1 MELIKKHGILLFWFV
16 LYADCGVLYLN
27 KPQYHGILKTLLM
40 LVLMLYLALNTTKK
54 SFTGSKLIVFVALF
68 ASWIGDI
75 LLLKEGDSFFIA
87 SMVAFIITHIF
98 YSIFFYRA
106 VSVKLSKFTEGTIA
120 AFIIIIIAT
129 QLRKFLSPHWGE
141 FGLPIMIY
149 IVFIGVMAVFAANVA
164 RSKTMKPLAFNH
176 FIPGAALFIL
186 SDAIIVLNKFYFKEE
201 FLSIVIIMSYGYA
214 QCLLVQGFNKYL
226 KV

>member
-1 MELIKKHGILLFWFV
+1 MELIKKHGILLFWFI
-16 LYADCGVLYLN
+16 LYADCGLLYLN
-27 KPQYHGILKTLLM
+27 KPQYHAILKTLLM
-40 LVLMLYLALNTTKK
+40 LVLMLYLASNTTKK
-54 SFTGSKLIVFVALF
+54 SFTGSKLIIFIALL
-68 ASWIGDI
+68 ASWVGDI
-75 LLLKEGDSFFIA
+75 LLLNEGDGFFIA
-87 SMVAFIITHIF
+87 GMVAFIFTHIF

-106 VSVKLSKFTEGTIA
+106 VNVKFSKFTEGTIA

-129 QLRKFLSPHWGE
+129 QLRKFLSPYWGS

-149 IVFIGVMAVFAANVA
+149 MGFISIMAVLAANIA
-164 RSKTMKPLAFNH
+164 RSKTMKTLAFNN

-186 SDAIIVLNKFYFKEE
+186 SDAIIVLNKFYFKED

-214 QCLLVQGFNKYL
+214 QCLMVQGFNKYL